1 MDAEETQEIRELFDC
16 AERES
21 AIRGVSTLRWK
32 KLSIFRT
39 ALSEDERELSQ
50 SDRSLV

>member
-1 MDAEETQEIRELFDC
+1 MDAEETQELRELFDC

-21 AIRGVSTLRWK
+21 DPRRKHAALEEA
-32 KLSIFRT
+32 LDLLD
-39 ALSEDERELSQ
+39 ALSKDERGLSQ